1 MPTAMVYMLSLNIWR
16 QKFFDIHCVDQRS
29 KLSLLKYF
37 VCWLL
42 TQASVML
49 YEHSTTEILPKKSFE
64 LVAARG
70 GMLGHV

>member
-1 MPTAMVYMLSLNIWR
+1 
-16 QKFFDIHCVDQRS
+16 
-29 KLSLLKYF
+29 
-37 VCWLL
+37 
-42 TQASVML
+42 ML